1 MEKKSKFE
9 EFWKRVMWNNSLFFS
24 LFCSM
29 NPFYGCQHNK
39 TASTSK
45 EETTQSEI
53 LSHFTQMGTYYVGHK
68 QIEHQYI
75 AMENQPPRNIIIDIW
90 YPTIDDSGDIASYL
104 YGTDELVFENA
115 TLADPIH
122 ENGYPVH
129 LHSHGYQGWGATSA
143 FLMRY
148 FASHGWIAIAPNH
161 TNNLLADHQDPLP
174 TEHFIH
180 RPMDL
185 TQSLHVLIDDDMFQS
200 KMIQIDNVLMSGHSF
215 GASYSAWSIAGAS
228 YDQIEESCS
237 TGEGLEQGFCTEQE
251 QAILS
256 SNTLHDDRIA
266 AIIPLAGTIRKS
278 FFGETGYR
286 NVQIPI
292 LFMSG
297 TEDNHQAAQEHFDEI
312 VDMDFTWLSLEGG
325 CHQSFALGQCPT
337 LDVSI
342 GFEIIQSYSLAFARK
357 HILKIEDDEIN
368 AWLSGDTQKFEET
381 ILQYKTSTTSN

>member
-1 MEKKSKFE
+1 
-9 EFWKRVMWNNSLFFS
+9 MWNNFLYLYLYVYLFFS
-24 LFCSM
+24 LS
-29 NPFYGCQHNK
+29 PLYGCKKEK
-39 TASTSK
+39 TSAVPTEQTK
-45 EETTQSEI
+45 QSELI
-53 LSHFTQMGTYYVGHK
+53 SHFANRGQFSVGHK
-68 QIEHQYI
+68 QIDHQYI
-75 AMENQPPRNIIIDIW
+75 ALENQPPRNITIDIW
-90 YPTIDDSGDIASYL
+90 YPTMDDFGDIAMYL

-115 TLADPIH
+115 ALADSIH
-122 ENGYPVH
+122 ANGYPVH

-185 TQSLHVLIDDDMFQS
+185 TQSLHALIDDEMFDS
-200 KMIQIDNVLMSGHSF
+200 HMIQIDNVLMSGHSF

-228 YDQIEESCS
+228 YDQIEESCA

-278 FFGETGYR
+278 FFGETGYH
-286 NVQIPI
+286 NVQIPV

-297 TEDNHQAAQEHFDEI
+297 TEDNHQAAEDHFDEI
-312 VDMDFTWLSLEGG
+312 TDLDFTWLSLEGG

-337 LDVSI
+337 LDVSL
-342 GFEIIQSYSLAFARK
+342 GFEIVQSYSLAFARK
-357 HILKIEDDEIN
+357 HILKIEDDEIHG
-368 AWLSGDTQKFEET
+368 WLSGDIQNFEDAS
-381 ILQYKTSTTSN
+381 LQYKTSTTSN